1 MEHRYYD
8 FYMRFDNADDAVKAQ
23 EYYNKT
29 HKPAIGGKFIINDNG
44 VCSLSLRDDCQ
55 IMPFLYDF
63 GLKRFIVTDNEHG
76 FKRNKEGKS
85 VFEVLTDN
93 DKLYTFNDDEKL
105 FENINN
111 FLKEGIHEENYI
123 HEKGTLPPVV
133 KRYDDSLSIDDIYDM
148 LDVNVPGLDY

>member
-1 MEHRYYD
+1 MT
-8 FYMRFDNADDAVKAQ
+8 KSG

-29 HKPAIGGKFIINDNG
+29 YKPSIGGKFVINENG
-44 VCSLSLRDDCQ
+44 VSSLSLRDDCQ
-55 IMPFLYDF
+55 IIPFLYDF

-76 FKRNKEGKS
+76 FKRNAEGKA

-93 DKLYTFNDDEKL
+93 DKLYTFDDDENL
-105 FENINN
+105 FENINR
-111 FLKEGIHEENYI
+111 FLQKGIHEDSYI
-123 HEKGTLPPVV
+123 HENGTLPPVV